1 MIVGIL
7 IIAFSLILFLYWF
20 RYSCLLLLRN
30 AAERS
35 AAAMEDQRFNVAQ
48 VVEGLKSNADLDPL
62 ERALER
68 DYHVLHFLIHHAADL
83 ELASIENR
91 ILLIDYK
98 LMRIWSHVT
107 RTIAP
112 QQSRRALSEMA
123 SILGVLIRK
132 MGEQSGMQVEA

>member
-1 MIVGIL
+1 MD
-7 IIAFSLILFLYWF
+7 
-20 RYSCLLLLRN
+20 
-30 AAERS
+30 
-35 AAAMEDQRFNVAQ
+35 DQRFNVAQ
-48 VVEGLKSNADLDPL
+48 VLEGLKSNGALDPL
-62 ERALER
+62 EHALER
-68 DYHVLHFLIHHAADL
+68 DYHVIRFLIDHAADL

-91 ILLIDYK
+91 ILLVDYRI
-98 LMRIWSHVT
+98 MRIWSHLT